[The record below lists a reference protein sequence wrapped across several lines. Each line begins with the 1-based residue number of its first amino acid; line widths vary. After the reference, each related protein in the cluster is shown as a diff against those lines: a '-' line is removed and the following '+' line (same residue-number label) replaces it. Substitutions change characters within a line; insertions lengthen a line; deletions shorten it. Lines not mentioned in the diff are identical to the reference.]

1 MHQASEMTD
10 LREYPKEVAL
20 SDGSRVWLRPTLPAD
35 RDRLFAFFKALPGK
49 DRRYFKH
56 DVSKRETISGW
67 CDNLDY
73 DLTLPILAVSRHGRG
88 EKVVANGTLHTERHG
103 WSVHVARIRLQVHPD
118 YRMRGLGQAMLRELC
133 DRAAMR
139 GIDKIQAQVRADNK
153 EGLRLL
159 KKLGFRREGTFKK
172 HAIAKDGT
180 RHDVV
185 LLFQDLEAL
194 WARMEDLNLEM
205 DTPSFLP

>member
-1 MHQASEMTD
+1 MREPEEMTD

-20 SDGSRVWLRPTLPAD
+20 SDGSRVWLRPTLRGD
-35 RDRLFAFFKALPGK
+35 RDRLAAFFKALPEK

-56 DVSKRETISGW
+56 DVSKRETINEW
-67 CDNLDY
+67 CDNLDF
-73 DLTLPILAVSRHGRG
+73 DLTLPILAVSRRGRG

-118 YRMRGLGQAMLRELC
+118 YRQLGLGQAMLRELC

-139 GIDKIQAQVRADNK
+139 GIDKIQAQVRADNT
-153 EGLRLL
+153 EGLRLM
-159 KKLGFRREGTFKK
+159 KKLGFKREGVFRK
-172 HAIAKDGT
+172 HAMAKDGT

-185 LLFQDLEAL
+185 ILFQDLEAL
-194 WARMEDLNLEM
+194 WTRMEDLNLDM
-205 DTPSFLP
+205 DTPSFFP